1 MNTDR
6 KLKRSAAGI
15 DLVRLLASEGTRI
28 FTTEQARERAPQAG
42 LKDDYLVEALYHLR
56 RDRWIVQLRR
66 GLYALTA
73 EVPGVAPIHEF
84 EIAMALVQPAA
95 VSHWSA
101 MHFHGLTQ
109 QVPRRVYV
117 LTTTDVSTPRKR
129 TAGRADTGDGFP
141 AGGANFTFV
150 GVDATRYFGMRQV
163 WIGEARVTVTDP
175 ERTLIDGLSKPQFCG
190 DFAEV
195 LQAFQVRLAE
205 LDLDRIIDYA
215 VRLDG
220 ATARR
225 LGWVLE
231 HLGLESPHLERLRS
245 VPVMGY
251 RTLDP
256 TGERQGPCDGRW
268 MIQVNLPGRIVK

>member
-1 MNTDR
+1 MNT
-6 KLKRSAAGI
+6 KYKQKRTLAGI
-15 DLVRLLASEGTRI
+15 ELVRQLASQGTRI
-28 FTTEQARERAPQAG
+28 FTTAQARERAPQAG
-42 LKDDYLVEALYHLR
+42 LKDDYLVEALHHLR
-56 RDRWIVQLRR
+56 RNRWIVQLRR

-109 QVPRRVYV
+109 QAPRRVYV
-117 LTTTDVSTPRKR
+117 LTTTDVAMPRKR
-129 TAGRADTGDGFP
+129 HAGRPDGDDGFP
-141 AGGANFTFV
+141 AGGATFTFV
-150 GVDATRYFGMRQV
+150 GVAAERYFGTRQV
-163 WIGEARVTVTDP
+163 WTGEARVTVTDP

-205 LDLDRIIDYA
+205 LDLGRIIDYA
-215 VRLDG
+215 LRLDG

-231 HLGLESPHLERLRS
+231 HLGLESPQLERLRS
-245 VPVMGY
+245 VAVSGY

-256 TGERQGPCDGRW
+256 TGERRGPCDRRW
-268 MIQVNLPGRIVK
+268 MIQVNLPGRIAM